1 MAPPQIAAPPR
12 WSDRAQDAGS
22 REGLPSL
29 VRCVVRRRPRAAE
42 EGGSSPVWILRRPR
56 IGVSTTALGEVGV
69 VGGESRP
76 RVAQDAELVRR
87 SAVDVSLAV
96 GSLSGRCQHQS
107 QGRSTQACGQP
118 RPSKHDIAPCLPSPP
133 LGQGDWNIHPTMSGG
148 EVERHP
154 PAGRPLMRGSL
165 EAASLAVGATRSGC
179 PFGATSTNQGSLT
192 GDGPHCGPSVWE
204 GRQRW

>member
-1 MAPPQIAAPPR
+1 MVRQGAGCRKSRRTAIPRTLCCLTPPT
-12 WSDRAQDAGS
+12 
-22 REGLPSL
+22 
-29 VRCVVRRRPRAAE
+29 RAAQ
-42 EGGSSPVWILRRPR
+42 EGGSSPVWIFRRLR